1 MDHIDVDR
9 PSRAAGAIAGHPRG
23 MTLPTAG
30 DAGTPTLSLTRAEL
44 VLLALHLAQR
54 TARVRPESRKAVV
67 RLERRLD
74 HLDLAVHALEALARW
89 WCGM

>member
-1 MDHIDVDR
+1 MTYFAAGSAGTSTL
-9 PSRAAGAIAGHPRG
+9 SRAK
-23 MTLPTAG
+23 
-30 DAGTPTLSLTRAEL
+30 AEL

-54 TARVRPESRKAVV
+54 TARVRPESRRAVV